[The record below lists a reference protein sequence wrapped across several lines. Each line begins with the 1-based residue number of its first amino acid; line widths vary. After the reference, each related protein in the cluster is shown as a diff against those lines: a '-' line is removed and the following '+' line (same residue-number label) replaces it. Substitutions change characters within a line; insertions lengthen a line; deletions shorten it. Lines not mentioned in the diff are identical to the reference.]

1 MQKVKD
7 FYPACRWLD
16 RIVTQ
21 TKACTPLG
29 SAHPP
34 TDEAVQEEYTHTH
47 THPELHFSPGT
58 KSDWM
63 DLQGP
68 QRLRERLR
76 KVWEKEFKVYASA
89 GGSWAKEVEVPR
101 TQPND
106 IATA

>member
-1 MQKVKD
+1 M
-7 FYPACRWLD
+7 
-16 RIVTQ
+16 ITQ

-34 TDEAVQEEYTHTH
+34 TDEEVQEEYHPPLPISPH
-47 THPELHFSPGT
+47 PHPELHFSPAT
-58 KSDWM
+58 RSDWM

-89 GGSWAKEVEVPR
+89 RGSWANEVEVPR
-101 TQPND
+101 TQPED